1 MFIKVTLNSFQGNLE
16 ASHVISNEI
25 ETKMAKIEGSMT
37 FQHKAAQTNTSKMNR
52 YCKNVKK

>member
-37 FQHKAAQTNTSKMNR
+37 FQQKAATNKYVEDESILQK
-52 YCKNVKK
+52 C